1 MVAAQWWELLLEAVS
16 GKEVLPN
23 MVQAEIQE
31 AEQLKLVSMERKRQA
46 DARDQQ
52 HCEAKKEW
60 TAANEVY
67 GWDHLKTQLAALRLA
82 ELEEPQT
89 AQWLLQQALPRL
101 EASLGLHEET
111 LKALRLF
118 ALLMPELTLL
128 RRWRRATEVLRG
140 PNHIDTIEANWH
152 LAIQLHRA
160 GQFQEAID
168 LFASIASRSPE
179 LRIHALLKEA
189 AALQDVGSPGRA
201 ELIARQAIRALEPE
215 DKAILAAAR
224 QFLGESLLMQHG
236 ESVWNAGSRYQLKE
250 DLSLLLEAEE
260 LFRQSQS
267 MKPTRRSTLGL
278 VQTLLQLA
286 LFSDFD
292 ARMLEVET
300 LLREDLSKKHP
311 DDAVDVDVFAS
322 QCHLAFCLQLQG
334 SNKEAKAIYDTVL
347 PAYCSWAEKSSTS
360 KASPLSIGASTTGAA
375 SAVYNSAC
383 LDGNIGKFRWALRA
397 ARADRRLSACI
408 ATRLLQQLVVAGP
421 GMEEDVQQ
429 LIDEFQL
436 SKEDLLPREESF
448 LVLWPQLP
456 SSRSKWQHPART
468 QQRKGVCC
476 CGKVRCEASKCIA
489 VGH

>member
-1 MVAAQWWELLLEAVS
+1 MSILQ
-16 GKEVLPN
+16 GK
-23 MVQAEIQE
+23 
-31 AEQLKLVSMERKRQA
+31 K
-46 DARDQQ
+46 
-52 HCEAKKEW
+52 
-60 TAANEVY
+60 
-67 GWDHLKTQLAALRLA
+67 
-82 ELEEPQT
+82 
-89 AQWLLQQALPRL
+89 
-101 EASLGLHEET
+101 
-111 LKALRLF
+111 
-118 ALLMPELTLL
+118 
-128 RRWRRATEVLRG
+128 
-140 PNHIDTIEANWH
+140 ANWH

-201 ELIARQAIRALEPE
+201 ELIARQAIRALEPNVGLQSE
-215 DKAILAAAR
+215 DTAILAAAR

-236 ESVWNAGSRYQLKE
+236 EHQLNE

-267 MKPTRRSTLGL
+267 MKKKTRRSTLGL

-300 LLREDLSKKHP
+300 LLREDLSQKQP
-311 DDAVDVDVFAS
+311 VDAVDVDVFAS

-334 SNKEAKAIYDTVL
+334 SNEEAKAIYDTVL

-360 KASPLSIGASTTGAA
+360 KASPLSIGASITGAA

-456 SSRSKWQHPART
+456 SSRSKWRHPAST
-468 QQRKGVCC
+468 QRRKGVCC